1 MSSPVQDVVEWS
13 RWLVESE
20 AKGVKDLEKA
30 MHRVADR
37 YGFSFSQL
45 WMYRYRPPKDIAAS
59 TYERFAKAYHAEKLR
74 QLRLLQAEL
83 ATFEAKTFLGARLRD
98 AASDFSREETES
110 LNSGE

>member
-1 MSSPVQDVVEWS
+1 MSNPVQDVVDWS
-13 RWLVESE
+13 RWLVENE
-20 AKGVKDLEKA
+20 AKGTKDLERA
-30 MHRVADR
+30 MHRIADR

-45 WMYRYRPPKDIAAS
+45 WTYRYRPPKDIAAS

-83 ATFEAKTFLGARLRD
+83 ANFEAKTFLGARLRD
-98 AASDFSREETES
+98 AVRNLDCEETES